1 MRLEAKSGHP
11 LSRCHGY
18 LVIADNGWLG
28 DVETPLFGSD
38 AGEPDYLVVRTHVEG
53 RARRALVPASLVS
66 RVDVEDALVH
76 VRGSVWELSRFPSS
90 LPAAPSSPLAD

>member
-1 MRLEAKSGHP
+1 MRLESTGGDP

-18 LVIADNGWLG
+18 LVVADNGWLG

-38 AGEPDYLVVRTHVEG
+38 AGEADYLVVRTHVDG
-53 RARRALVPASLVS
+53 RVRRALVPASLVR

-76 VRGSVWELSRFPSS
+76 VRGNVWELSRFPSS
-90 LPAAPSSPLAD
+90 LPAAPVSPLSD